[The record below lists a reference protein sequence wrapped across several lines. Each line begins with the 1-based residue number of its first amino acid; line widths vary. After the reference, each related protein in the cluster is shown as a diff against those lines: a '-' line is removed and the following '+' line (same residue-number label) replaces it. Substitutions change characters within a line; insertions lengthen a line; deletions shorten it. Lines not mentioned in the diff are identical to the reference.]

1 METRAS
7 YTLVGAFVLVL
18 MLGMAGFVIWL
29 AKFDSNVRYTDY
41 QILFDGS
48 VTGLAL
54 DGPVSYLGIPVG
66 TVRSIEIDP
75 FDVDRVRVV
84 VQVDSKTPVKTDSIA
99 SIEMQGI
106 TGGAY
111 IQIKGG
117 GDDSPDLKPGPGEE
131 MATIKSE
138 KSALQQL
145 FASAPQVLKSAN
157 ELLER
162 ANKLLDENNRE
173 AINATLE
180 NVRAFTDELAA
191 NRASIGEIIQ
201 DGKATFENIKQ
212 TTDEIKTLSA
222 DFKVSLQE
230 ITTNVNA
237 TLGQLETTLATV
249 NKAVETS
256 DPKLVSMLESFTQ
269 TANTANAILAENRV
283 AIRDFTDT
291 GLYEFGQFIVDAR
304 GLVAS
309 LTQIAQQLE
318 RDPASFLLGGNQSGY
333 QTQ

>member
-18 MLGMAGFVIWL
+18 IVGMAGFVIWL
-29 AKFDSNVRYTDY
+29 AKFDSNVRYTNY
-41 QILFDGS
+41 QILFEGS
-48 VTGLAL
+48 VTGLAV

-66 TVRSIEIDP
+66 TVRTIEIDP
-75 FDVDRVRVV
+75 FDVDQVRVV
-84 VQVDSKTPVKTDSIA
+84 VQVDSRTPVKTDSIA

-111 IQIKGG
+111 IQINGG
-117 GDDSPDLKPGPGEE
+117 GEDSPDLEPESGEG

-162 ANKLLDENNRE
+162 ANKLLDEDNRD
-173 AINATLE
+173 AINATLA
-180 NVRAFTDELAA
+180 NVREFTGELAE
-191 NRASIGEIIQ
+191 NRAAIGEIIQ
-201 DGKATFENIKQ
+201 DGRDTFQNIKQ
-212 TTDEIKTLSA
+212 TTEEIKGLSA
-222 DFKVSLQE
+222 DFKKSLEE

-237 TLGQLETTLATV
+237 TLSQLETTLATV
-249 NKAVETS
+249 NTAVETS

-269 TANTANAILAENRV
+269 TANTANSILVENRT

-304 GLVAS
+304 ALVSS